1 DVSVSAVRYRA
12 FVFAAPPYFVAGNRP
27 PECRGAVSV
36 CAVGLR
42 AATPARIL
50 TVPLRGCPVAVS
62 CVPGQGKQ
70 TSGGRIILSRRKEF
84 LCEREKGTVKWFNG
98 AKGYGFIQRSTGED
112 VFVHFSAIQENGYR
126 SLNEGE
132 TVEFDLTKGPKGF
145 QAANVQRV

>member
-36 CAVGLR
+36 CAVCLR

-84 LCEREKGTVKWFNG
+84 LCERE
-98 AKGYGFIQRSTGED
+98 GYCE
-112 VFVHFSAIQENGYR
+112 V
-126 SLNEGE
+126 
-132 TVEFDLTKGPKGF
+132 
-145 QAANVQRV
+145 VQRGEGIRIYPALHGRGCVRAF